1 MRPLQ
6 WLAGAVLLG
15 SLGLP
20 DAVLAQCAEGQLD
33 QDQILELIEAD
44 LTEEQPSVALDNLVD
59 APETSPAARQLQAP
73 SSTDASTSLV
83 DEPGFTNFLG
93 LAIDN
98 DLVSSED
105 NALTVN
111 LNLFAFKAAVQ
122 PRVLDSQE
130 LYGSSQ
136 NTLLRRFG
144 GAVTLG
150 GQGAAFDQ
158 DGDGDIEE
166 AVEAEE
172 LQDSVNWEL
181 RYRFW
186 GTRDRRDD
194 RNFKRLVAAVADLSD
209 RVDEMAQSLLGD
221 LFLSL
226 GSTAGS
232 CVERTQVE
240 SFLARPEIRLRRQGL
255 VSRVRDLNA
264 ATVKVNEKIDASVIW
279 SLVAGGIRREDQ
291 LGPEETRIGLRGAF
305 GSEGSDRNWTLN
317 LDWTETEGLLGADD
331 PTTLRAALQ
340 LSTLWLEGLPL
351 SPDGIT
357 VSVGGAYEMF
367 EDVPDAAYDTNAK
380 LNVKLE
386 YPLSRTM
393 SIPISVTWANHKNLI
408 EGEDELRGHVGFT
421 LDLGQLLKPEP
432 EGGAP

>member
-1 MRPLQ
+1 MRPLH
-6 WLAGAVLLG
+6 WLVGAVLLG

-20 DAVLAQCAEGQLD
+20 NGVFAQCTEGLD
-33 QDQILELIEAD
+33 QEQILDLIETD
-44 LTEEQPSVALDNLVD
+44 LTAESPAIPVESLVD
-59 APETSPAARQLQAP
+59 APETGPVAKQLVAP
-73 SSTDASTSLV
+73 SSTAASTSLV

-98 DLVSSED
+98 DLLSSES

-111 LNLFAFKAAVQ
+111 LNLFAFKTAVQ
-122 PRVLDSQE
+122 PRAMESQQ
-130 LYGSSQ
+130 LYGSAQ

-150 GQGAAFDQ
+150 GKGAAFDQ
-158 DGDGDIEE
+158 DGDGDIDE
-166 AVEAEE
+166 AIEAKE
-172 LQDSVNWEL
+172 LQDSVSWEL

-194 RNFKRLVAAVADLSD
+194 RNFQRLETAVFDLSSK
-209 RVDEMAQSLLGD
+209 VEEMAQSILGD
-221 LFLSL
+221 LFQSL
-226 GSTAGS
+226 GSGDT
-232 CVERTQVE
+232 CIERAEVE
-240 SFLARPEIRLRRQGL
+240 SFLAKPEIRLRRQGL
-255 VSRVRDLNA
+255 AGRVRELRA
-264 ATVKVNEKIDASVIW
+264 ATLKVNEKIDSSVIW
-279 SLVAGGIRREDQ
+279 SLVAGGIDREDQ
-291 LGPEETRIGLRGAF
+291 LGPEEKRVGIRGAF
-305 GSEGSDRNWTLN
+305 GSENSDRNWTLN
-317 LDWTETEGLLGADD
+317 LDWTETEGLLGASD

-367 EDVPDAAYDTNAK
+367 EDVPAAAYDTNAK

-393 SIPISVTWANHKNLI
+393 SIPISLTWANHKDLI
-408 EGEDELRGHVGFT
+408 EGEDELRGHIGFT
-421 LDLGQLLKPEP
+421 LDLGKLLRPEP
-432 EGGAP
+432 DGPGPS